1 MSFTT
6 NKLSLSSVKPL
17 QFVYEYG
24 TKQTFVKDL
33 IYFSGGFGYYKHEA
47 LQNFKDA
54 ALSRK
59 NCLFLTDVK
68 ALKNVF
74 ENQVVEYDISKIS
87 GSLFLKVGNKY
98 ITQLNDQ
105 LFVGGVGRPLFF
117 NIVPLDNGL
126 VELRVDRTKYIE
138 IDQQYPYTA
147 RLSQEI
153 LDPTEQQFR
162 QFEAEYRDGLIS
174 FRVKTNEG
182 FRFLSYGADNVLRA
196 VGLEINDTIVN
207 PYHFVAEFTTA
218 PTLKYNFEPTNYEVK
233 YFNDLYDQTNKTNL
247 NIKNFAEKSTSL
259 LISCPTLKMSEN
271 EEVNVNISIL
281 KDYFSST
288 GTFLPSI

>member
-1 MSFTT
+1 MTPEV
-6 NKLSLSSVKPL
+6 NKFSLSKLRPIK
-17 QFVYEYG
+17 FVYDYG

-33 IYFSGGFGYYKHEA
+33 IYFNGGFGYYKHEA
-47 LQNFKDA
+47 LQNYKDA

-68 ALKNVF
+68 SLKSVF
-74 ENQVVEYDISKIS
+74 ENQVKEFDISKIS
-87 GSLFLKVGNKY
+87 GSLYLKVGNKY
-98 ITQLNDQ
+98 ITESRDQ
-105 LFVGGVGRPLFF
+105 LFVGGIGRPLFF
-117 NIVPLDNGL
+117 NIVPLNNGL
-126 VELRVDRTKYIE
+126 VELRVNRTKYIE
-138 IDQQYPYTA
+138 IDREYPYTA
-147 RLSQEI
+147 RLSEEI

-162 QFEAEYRDGLIS
+162 QFEVEYGENLVS

-182 FRFLSYGADNVLRA
+182 FRFLSYGSDGVVRA
-196 VGLEINDTIVN
+196 IGLELNDTIVN
-207 PYHFVAEFTTA
+207 SYHFAAEFVTA

-247 NIKNFAEKSTSL
+247 NISKYTEKNTSL
-259 LISCPTLKMSEN
+259 LISCPTNKLSETD
-271 EEVNVNISIL
+271 EVNVNISIL